1 MIGISL
7 FTAKLVLF
15 ILGCLCVF
23 CAALIR
29 VVKEAPNYEISNVG
43 DEE

>member
-1 MIGISL
+1 MIAISI
-7 FTAKLVLF
+7 FTAKAVLF
-15 ILGCLCVF
+15 VLGCLCVL
-23 CAALIR
+23 CAVLIS